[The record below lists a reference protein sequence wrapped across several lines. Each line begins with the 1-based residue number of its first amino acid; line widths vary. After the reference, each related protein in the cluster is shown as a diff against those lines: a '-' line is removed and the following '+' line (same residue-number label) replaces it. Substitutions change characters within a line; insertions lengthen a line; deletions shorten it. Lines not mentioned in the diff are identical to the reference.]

1 MYFEGTE
8 TVTLDG
14 IHIENVVA
22 TGTPVDYFFYIN
34 LVEGSDFILNR
45 LNFTNNEVNVQPMV
59 YLDLPLNKVSISNS
73 VFKNVKV
80 GSDTAMFMLTKL
92 NIVYIDNLEFINVQ
106 SSSDTDNDNSMIDI
120 RTLSLASSENSV
132 IKNIDVSNSI
142 TNLFTLGGV
151 SDVPPEARILT
162 ISNVTYSNSN
172 FINPVTLINIEGVQT
187 NEDFKIDANNLQFST
202 LSFKLGGYLINMQS
216 QMANSFTITDS
227 LASNII
233 GGSIKVEAFNKQ
245 DSSIRAKLA
254 LSNFTTEAINAEYG
268 SFMILNEG
276 GELTIDNSNIKN
288 IN

>member
-227 LASNII
+227 SASNII